1 MSNQQVG
8 LFGRKCVLQITSRAG
23 ETLDLSEFRIVFSI
37 EAADID
43 HPNTAVIRVY
53 NLKPETMNKIL
64 LEFTTVTLQAGY
76 ENSPVFGAIFAGSIK
91 QFRKGKESATRT
103 YLDLLCSDA
112 DVFYNQGFVHESLGK
127 GATPQQ
133 VMAAAVAAGNTAI
146 SNVGNGE
153 TPVVYRDDFNTLRT
167 GIANPRSKVL
177 FGAARDTINTLAS
190 TLNVSWSIQQG
201 VLQLIPVNRYL
212 PGPPIEMS
220 TQSGVVGIPEA
231 TNEGIKIQCLMNPL
245 LQVGGTIRVNAELL
259 NTFLGSSINLAQ
271 GGSAGVSY
279 RSRGKDIDFNAKVT
293 FDGVYRIY
301 VIEYEG
307 DTRGQKWYCNLTC
320 LATDNTTQTVLT
332 NPLTGG

>member
-1 MSNQQVG
+1 MATDQIG
-8 LFGRKCVLQITSRAG
+8 LFNRKCVLQITSAAG

-76 ENSPVFGAIFAGSIK
+76 QNGPSAAIFAGSIK
-91 QFRKGKESATRT
+91 QFRKGKETATRT

-112 DVFYNQGFVHESLGK
+112 DVFYNQGFVSTSLAK
-127 GATPQQ
+127 GNTPQQ
-133 VMAAAVAAGNTAI
+133 VIAAAVAAGNKAI
-146 SNVGNGE
+146 SNVSNGE
-153 TPVVYRDDFNTLRT
+153 KSVVVRDDFDTLKT

-201 VLQLIPVNRYL
+201 VLQLIPVNKYL
-212 PGPPIEMS
+212 PGPPIQMS
-220 TQSGVVGIPEA
+220 TQTGVVGIPEA
-231 TNEGIKIQCLMNPL
+231 TNEGLKIQCLINPL
-245 LQVGGTIRVNAELL
+245 LQVGGTIQLNADLI
-259 NTFLGSSINLAQ
+259 NTFIGSSINLAQ
-271 GGSAGVSY
+271 GGSAGVSF
-279 RSRGKDIDFNAKVT
+279 RSRGKDIDYVAKTT

-307 DTRGQKWYCNLTC
+307 DTRGQKWYANLTC
-320 LATDNTTQTVLT
+320 LATDKTTSTVLT